1 MKVKKVPGE
10 GGVAKAIES
19 LISVKKKSSQ
29 DEDENEEGFDYL
41 NQQSENFESEAFG
54 QRLS

>member
-29 DEDENEEGFDYL
+29 DEDDNEEGFDYL